1 VVAAEP
7 NRYLRIPMHQ
17 GLLESQESSKVPIGF
32 MTELVNWVPEQTGGL
47 RARGKWLKG
56 SVAGLPSTRQNRGI
70 GTFNRFTDPVIV
82 QQSSVYTTGTTVSG
96 SANTTP
102 SVTWTVPTTPG
113 NTLIACIG
121 LQALTGFVTFT
132 VTATGW
138 TNRGVTSPVTA
149 TNATPYTLVYEQ
161 VTTTSYSGSVT
172 PFTIANSNAAINRHY
187 SLVILEVAGLASF
200 DVTAHNSGTNTL
212 TQNSPL
218 TVTTTTATTT
228 QASEFALA
236 FTNVSHSTPA
246 QDPPTS
252 TITRTG
258 WTEQQNPGYYG
269 QALLGTIRSKFLVDS
284 KTVRAT
290 GTQSITAGMVF
301 SDVSND
307 QERMDTQVLTW
318 KGWNSTAVPSDSGHA
333 LLAANYNGSTV
344 DIWAIDRDTLDTGT
358 WRIVDAALPS
368 SGEPVAFVMGMGAA
382 YYTSASFTGI
392 RRYDGVT
399 GALVAT
405 SPIGARC
412 LAINHDRMWAGGPL
426 AYPARLNYTNLLDPF
441 AWTGTGSG
449 FWDIG
454 TDDGEFVEDITPFN
468 GGLAIGKE
476 NSLWFLSGSI
486 TTDFARVQL
495 SSGGAAPGRSL
506 LTTPF
511 GAVIAGTDMV
521 WLYDGDTVTRLG
533 NAIEV
538 SYGIAGYCTSSY
550 IDGSIYIA
558 DPTAGRVYVFN
569 LGGPVGTWRVE
580 ECADTIGTLYNVGGR
595 QFMGPYSTTLGSLVN
610 FRDFP
615 APARGKD
622 YDPLPMSYRMR
633 TGDLWVDGALR
644 TATPRQLYLQLRQ
657 RGGNP
662 ADPGLVVT
670 PVFDGVDANDCDVG
684 ADNPGTRRVKVQ
696 GFPQKQRVGSFGFG
710 ITQTLASGD
719 ASVFDIEDAWV
730 EYIRES
736 TL

>member
-1 VVAAEP
+1 
-7 NRYLRIPMHQ
+7 MHQ

-47 RARGKWLKG
+47 RARGKWFKG
-56 SVAGLPSTRQNRGI
+56 SEAGLPATRQNRGI
-70 GTFNRFTDPVIV
+70 GLLTRSTDPAILQTSAVAV
-82 QQSSVYTTGTTVSG
+82 TTS
-96 SANTTP
+96 TP
-102 SVTWTVPTTPG
+102 ASPAPTWGVPTTPG
-113 NTLIACIG
+113 NLLLLICT
-121 LQALTGFVTFT
+121 TGYAAASVSAITNAPGGSWVSAGSTTDITGTSGGKTQVFYIANAASQTGVQTFT
-132 VTATGW
+132 SGVTVTGVNVAARHAW
-138 TNRGVTSPVTA
+138 WLVEVSGIALTSPVDI
-149 TNATPYTLVYEQ
+149 
-161 VTTTSYSGSVT
+161 TTSGTS
-172 PFTIANSNAAINRHY
+172 AA
-187 SLVILEVAGLASF
+187 S
-200 DVTAHNSGTNTL
+200 TT
-212 TQNSPL
+212 L
-218 TVTTTTATTT
+218 TVTSAATT
-228 QASEFALA
+228 QASEF
-236 FTNVSHSTPA
+236 V
-246 QDPPTS
+246 
-252 TITRTG
+252 IM
-258 WTEQQNPGYYG
+258 
-269 QALLGTIRSKFLVDS
+269 VDS
-284 KTVRAT
+284 TARIQSFAETHTLSTASTDWSEQSESTAVFAGAGNRVDHSAALYARGALRAT
-290 GTQSITAGMVF
+290 GTQSITITSAGTGAAVDHIGLLVTF
-301 SDVSND
+301 
-307 QERMDTQVLTW
+307 
-318 KGWNSTAVPSDSGHA
+318 KGWNADAAPLATVASF
-333 LLAANYNGSTV
+333 LAANDDGTNL
-344 DIWAIDRDTLDTGT
+344 DIYGVRDIATGT
-358 WRIVDAALPS
+358 YSVVDADPGS
-368 SGEPVAFVMGMGAA
+368 SAGGLPVAFVRGLGYA
-382 YYTSASFTGI
+382 YYTTSTFATV
-392 RRYDGVT
+392 RRFDGVT
-399 GALVAT
+399 PSAVST
-405 SPIGARC
+405 SPVGARC
-412 LAINHDRMWAGGPL
+412 IAISHDRLWAGGGTAIPS
-426 AYPARLNYTNLLDPF
+426 RLYYTQLLDG
-441 AWTGTGSG
+441 ALWTGTGSG

-454 TDDGEFVEDITPFN
+454 TDDGEFIEDITPFN
-468 GGLAIGKE
+468 DGLLIGKQT
-476 NSLWFLSGSI
+476 SLWFLSGSD
-486 TTDFARVQL
+486 TSDFARHQL
-495 SSGGAAPGRSL
+495 PSGGAAPGRSL

-511 GAVIAGTDMV
+511 GAVIAGTDQV

-538 SYGIAGYCTSSY
+538 SYGPEGYVTTSY
-550 IDGSIYIA
+550 QDGSIYIA

>member
-1 VVAAEP
+1 VADP
-7 NRYLRIPMHQ
+7 KYLRIPMHQ
-17 GLLESQESSKVPIGF
+17 GLLESQESSKVPLGF

-56 SVAGLPSTRQNRGI
+56 SENGAPSDRQNRGI

-82 QQSSVYTTGTTVSG
+82 QQSSVYQNNNSG
-96 SANTTP
+96 SATVSP
-102 SVTWTVPTTPG
+102 SVTWAVPTTPG

-121 LQALTGFVTFT
+121 VMATAGNITFT
-132 VTATGW
+132 VTGTGW
-138 TNRGVTSPVTA
+138 TNRGVTSPLVA
-149 TNATPYTLVYEQ
+149 TSAVPYTLVYEQ

-172 PFTIANSNAAINRHY
+172 PFSIASSNSAIGRNY

-200 DVTAHNSGTNTL
+200 DVTAHNSGSNTL
-212 TQNSPL
+212 AQNSPL
-218 TVTTTTATTT
+218 TVTTTTAVTT
-228 QASEFALA
+228 QPSEFALA
-236 FTNVSHSTPA
+236 FTDVMHSTPA
-246 QDPPTS
+246 ADPPVS
-252 TITRTG
+252 TITATTG
-258 WTEQQNPGYYG
+258 WTEQQNTAYFG
-269 QALLGTIRSKFLVDS
+269 QAILGSVRNKFLVHS
-284 KTVRAT
+284 KTVRAA
-290 GTQSITAGMVF
+290 GTQSITLDMVF
-301 SDVSND
+301 SNVAND
-307 QERMDTQVLTW
+307 GERMDTQVLTW
-318 KGWNSTAVPSDSGHA
+318 KGWNTSATPSDSGHE

-358 WRIVDAALPS
+358 LRIVDAGLPS

-382 YYTSASFTGI
+382 FYTASSFTGI

-426 AYPARLNYTNLLDPF
+426 AYPSRLNYTNLLDPF
-441 AWTGTGSG
+441 AWTGSGSG
-449 FWDIG
+449 YWDIG
-454 TDDGEFVEDITPFN
+454 TDDGEFIEDITPFN
-468 GGLAIGKE
+468 DGLSIGKE
-476 NSLWFLSGSI
+476 TSLWFLSGS
-486 TTDFARVQL
+486 TTSDFARHQL
-495 SSGGAAPGRSL
+495 SGGGAAPGRSL

-511 GAVIAGTDMV
+511 GSVIAGTDQV
-521 WLYDGDTVTRLG
+521 WLYDGETVTRLG

-538 SYGIAGYCTSSY
+538 SYGPEGYVTSSY

-558 DPTAGRVYVFN
+558 DPLAGRVYVFN

-595 QFMGPYSTTLGSLVN
+595 QFMGPYSTTVGSLVN
-610 FRDFP
+610 YRDFP
-615 APARGKD
+615 APVRGKD

-633 TGDLWVDGALR
+633 TGDLWVDGALHPS
-644 TATPRQLYLQLRQ
+644 TPRQMYLQLRQ
-657 RGGNP
+657 RGGDP

-670 PVFDGVDANDCDVG
+670 PVFNGVDANDCDVG

-696 GFPQKQRVGSFGFG
+696 GFPQKHRVGSFGFG
-710 ITQTLASGD
+710 ISQTLASGD

-730 EYIRES
+730 EYIQES